1 MIKSDSDY
9 AGCLVS
15 RNSTSSNY
23 LFHGS
28 HLIRSSATTQKL
40 PGLSVGET
48 EFMSLVKAASVG
60 LGAVAMGTDLGTT
73 LRLDLETD
81 STTAKAISL
90 RRGVGKIRHLHTPL
104 LWVQKR
110 AQQKDFYV
118 LKVDGKLNAAD
129 LGTKFLDAATMKR
142 YLLECGFVFL
152 AGRSSLA
159 LKAAL

>member
-1 MIKSDSDY
+1 MQHFYKQKKPSRWLIKSDSDY

-90 RRGVGKIRHLHTPL
+90 RRVLARFDTCTHRCCGCRSVRSRRTSMFLELMESL
-104 LWVQKR
+104 L
-110 AQQKDFYV
+110 QQTW
-118 LKVDGKLNAAD
+118 GPS
-129 LGTKFLDAATMKR
+129 
-142 YLLECGFVFL
+142 LLML
-152 AGRSSLA
+152 LQ
-159 LKAAL
+159 